1 MARGGLITKKK
12 WRDEVKLNKKLVKP
26 FYNEDRLDVTEMSI
40 EMTHTILLTKGP
52 EAAEFNNNG
61 SLIFG
66 NMFTRLEYNIYNVLF
81 FIQDGEFLYYC
92 IYFIITVIGFLY
104 LNIFYSF
111 HLIMDAINRSP
122 TLQNVTK
129 AVTQNGKSFMMTAML
144 VCVLFYVYTVI
155 EFFYLQ
161 DTSVNTGMVINFDF
175 EEEEN
180 WCGTMI

>member
-1 MARGGLITKKK
+1 MITYGGIIQGISSAVLIIFYASARGGLITKAK
-12 WRDEVKLNKKLVKP
+12 WRDFVHANLKTMKTFE
-26 FYNEDRLDVTEMSI
+26 NEDRLELNEMSI

-66 NMFTRLEYNIYNVLF
+66 NMYTRLEYYIYNVLF

-92 IYFIITVIGFLY
+92 IYFIITLLGFLY

-111 HLIMDAINRSP
+111 HLILDAINRSP

-129 AVTQNGKSFMMTAML
+129 AVT
-144 VCVLFYVYTVI
+144 
-155 EFFYLQ
+155 
-161 DTSVNTGMVINFDF
+161 
-175 EEEEN
+175 
-180 WCGTMI
+180 